1 MKESNKKC
9 WRSAALILLGISMT
23 AAARQAVSADSPA
36 AQPAAGQQVQV
47 EKVSQPSTAQPG
59 ETENQNSSESKVPEN
74 KEANESRANVQQTN
88 QTSGSQS
95 VSAVTSTNQEAQTA
109 ADQFYNYEY
118 KYAPKIR
125 RGQRRLPVNQRAA
138 SRYFSSAARAA
149 APKYKTFKNKRAYHR
164 VKTVPD
170 EKMQQAVSKAEKTQK
185 VAKAQPAEKRRVKQ
199 AAPASSRSSSA
210 FKASVS
216 SASVKQ
222 IMTASTNTSSQLNL
236 AVDLG
241 SQTTANQNSKAKN
254 KRKANRGASV
264 EEKHVFEQGDKLVKA
279 SGGYSRAEVVT
290 IVVLLAGLALSGFA
304 FDEINKKMFN

>member
-9 WRSAALILLGISMT
+9 WRSAALILLGISM
-23 AAARQAVSADSPA
+23 AAATGQAVSADSPIV
-36 AQPAAGQQVQV
+36 QPAAGQQAQV
-47 EKVSQPSTAQPG
+47 EKVSQSRADIQAQPG
-59 ETENQNSSESKVPEN
+59 KTESQNSSESKASE
-74 KEANESRANVQQTN
+74 KENESQANVQQTN

-95 VSAVTSTNQEAQTA
+95 VSAVTGENQEAQTA
-109 ADQFYNYEY
+109 ANQFYNYEY
-118 KYAPKIR
+118 KYAPKIH

-185 VAKAQPAEKRRVKQ
+185 VAKAQPEKRGVKQ
-199 AAPASSRSSSA
+199 AAPASSESSS
-210 FKASVS
+210 FRASVS
-216 SASVKQ
+216 SKSVKQ
-222 IMTASTNTSSQLNL
+222 IINTSASTSSQLNL

-241 SQTTANQNSKAKN
+241 SQTAASQNRKANH
-254 KRKANRGASV
+254 KRKANKGASAQ
-264 EEKHVFEQGDKLVKA
+264 EKYVFEQGDKLVKA

>member
-23 AAARQAVSADSPA
+23 AATGQAVSADSPA
-36 AQPAAGQQVQV
+36 AQPAAGQQAQV
-47 EKVSQPSTAQPG
+47 EEVSQPSADTQVQPNG
-59 ETENQNSSESKVPEN
+59 TENQNSS
-74 KEANESRANVQQTN
+74 ASRASEKKDAAKAQVNGQQAA
-88 QTSGSQS
+88 GSQS
-95 VSAVTSTNQEAQTA
+95 VSAVTGENQEAQTT

-185 VAKAQPAEKRRVKQ
+185 VAKAQPAEKRGAKQ
-199 AAPASSRSSSA
+199 AAPASSNSSS

-216 SASVKQ
+216 SNSVKQ
-222 IMTASTNTSSQLNL
+222 IINTSASSSSQLNL

-241 SQTTANQNSKAKN
+241 SQTGANQN
-254 KRKANRGASV
+254 RKANHKRKVNKGASA
-264 EEKHVFEQGDKLVKA
+264 EEKYVFEQGDKLVKA